1 MQTVRPALRH
11 VSARSA
17 VFTAA
22 HPQSAAST
30 SHVLQKE
37 ARRYS
42 SKGMFGWLRNSLGMS
57 VRQRN
62 TAEELAAVRKAQA
75 EKGEQSVFETLPE
88 EVTVKPA
95 DVMKKY
101 TEHQHATGNFKISHR
116 KLNMLGRQI
125 SGKPIDMAILQ
136 MQFSEKRAS
145 KRLKSMLVMAKQH
158 ATRLKG
164 LDAKRLVVSQ
174 AWVTKGEKQLKRIEP
189 KGRARTGVRV
199 HPDSK
204 LTVILK
210 EGKTRVEL
218 LQEERQRKL
227 KRIVSAGLKR
237 ENVPI
242 RNPGPAWA
250 W

>member
-1 MQTVRPALRH
+1 MP
-11 VSARSA
+11 
-17 VFTAA
+17 
-22 HPQSAAST
+22 
-30 SHVLQKE
+30 
-37 ARRYS
+37 
-42 SKGMFGWLRNSLGMS
+42 SL
-57 VRQRN
+57 
-62 TAEELAAVRKAQA
+62 A
-75 EKGEQSVFETLPE
+75 
-88 EVTVKPA
+88 
-95 DVMKKY
+95 
-101 TEHQHATGNFKISHR
+101 
-116 KLNMLGRQI
+116 
-125 SGKPIDMAILQ
+125 
-136 MQFSEKRAS
+136 
-145 KRLKSMLVMAKQH
+145 
-158 ATRLKG
+158 
-164 LDAKRLVVSQ
+164 Q